1 MTATANNHRRLNI
14 RRYLLSGLIT
24 VIPVWITWLVF
35 DWVLRHLSR
44 LGTPWVRAL
53 SRQLEDAAPDL
64 AAWLLTPVFRNVL
77 AVCVTLL
84 GLYVLGWAA
93 NRVIGQRI
101 IRAIEAALAGV
112 PFVQTVYGGVKKLL
126 AAVQRDPVGIERV
139 VLISFPSPE
148 MRTIGLVTRT
158 MLDATTGR
166 ELAAVYVPTTP
177 NPTSGYVEIVP
188 VEDLVPT
195 SWTID
200 DAMTFIISGGAVSPG
215 EVNYDHDLTKP
226 RSGKGHAMPSG
237 EPVI

>member
-1 MTATANNHRRLNI
+1 MNPRSNYHRNLNI
-14 RRYLLSGLIT
+14 RRYLVSGVLT
-24 VIPVWITWLVF
+24 VIPLWITWVVF
-35 DWVLRHLSR
+35 DWVLRLLSR

-53 SRQLEDAAPDL
+53 SRQLEESTPTI

-77 AVCVTLL
+77 AVCLTLL

-93 NRVIGQRI
+93 NRVIGQRV
-101 IRAIEAALAGV
+101 IRALESALASV
-112 PFVQTVYGGVKKLL
+112 PFVQTVYGGVKKLV
-126 AAVQRDPVGIERV
+126 AALQREPAGIERV
-139 VLISFPSPE
+139 VLISFPSPQ
-148 MRTIGLVTRT
+148 MRTVGLVTQT

-200 DAMTFIISGGAVSPG
+200 EAMTFVISGGAVSPG
-215 EVNYDHDLTKP
+215 EIHYENVAA
-226 RSGKGHAMPSG
+226 RSRSDAAQTTSA
-237 EPVI
+237 E